1 MTHQE
6 SVQEMAV
13 ERYLLGELTG
23 ETKDAFEEHYFEC
36 PECASHLKDGA
47 RLVDALPAVLPNIG
61 NSENSEKDRR
71 VAVFPSSRW
80 LRILTPALAASLL
93 VIGYQSAVLVP
104 GLKRQIAALD
114 TPQLAENLVLAN
126 GSARGAASDAVVTRA
141 SGALML
147 SIDIPAAPRTRSISA
162 HCTGRLARCSGPGT
176 CRLGRQRIRCCSTC
190 RSRKSG
196 PATINWS
203 SPAYQVHPRA
213 HRLRW
218 LHIRFT

>member
-1 MTHQE
+1 
-6 SVQEMAV
+6 MAV

-147 SIDIPAAPRTRSISA
+147 SIDIPGGPSYTEYLCSLHGPSGALLWTGHVSPRQAKDTVLLYVPQPQVRSGDYQLVVTGVSSASSGAPVA
-162 HCTGRLARCSGPGT
+162 LATYPFHIAPG
-176 CRLGRQRIRCCSTC
+176 Q
-190 RSRKSG
+190 
-196 PATINWS
+196 
-203 SPAYQVHPRA
+203 
-213 HRLRW
+213 
-218 LHIRFT
+218 